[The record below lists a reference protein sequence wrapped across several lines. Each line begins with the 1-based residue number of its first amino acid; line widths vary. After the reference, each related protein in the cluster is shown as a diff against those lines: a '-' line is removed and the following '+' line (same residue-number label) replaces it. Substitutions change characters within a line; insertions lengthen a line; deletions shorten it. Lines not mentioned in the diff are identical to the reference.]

1 MASKGPRST
10 NWNSNEKNVLLD
22 LITEVIDTIENKKTD
37 FLANN
42 AKHQAWQQVL
52 SGFSATF
59 GKTRELKELKDQW
72 KRSKQIAK
80 KGMVRKERPCT
91 RYGRGTACTTDI
103 RHNINRHELV
113 PQGFCIHKE
122 PLRRWCRYVISRY
135 RFSKWLLA
143 CNTRNHQVLPYHFQC
158 SRLTRIWFCWSWPY
172 RRHQSVS
179 ALFFTYIILDFKSKM
194 KYWFN
199 K

>member
-10 NWNSNEKNVLLD
+10 NWNSNEKNVLLG
-22 LITEVIDTIENKKTD
+22 LITEVIDIIENKKTD

-80 KGMVRKERPCT
+80 KEWQGKKDHV
-91 RYGRGTACTTDI
+91 RGTGGGPPAPQISATTSTVMGLCPRDFVSI
-103 RHNINRHELV
+103 KSDYDDDADTPSV
-113 PQGFCIHKE
+113 G
-122 PLRRWCRYVISRY
+122 
-135 RFSKWLLA
+135 
-143 CNTRNHQVLPYHFQC
+143 T
-158 SRLTRIWFCWSWPY
+158 
-172 RRHQSVS
+172 VS
-179 ALFFTYIILDFKSKM
+179 ANDFLHASKETIKSFPVTFTASTYQGHKDSSLLILGDLAL
-194 KYWFN
+194 
-199 K
+199 